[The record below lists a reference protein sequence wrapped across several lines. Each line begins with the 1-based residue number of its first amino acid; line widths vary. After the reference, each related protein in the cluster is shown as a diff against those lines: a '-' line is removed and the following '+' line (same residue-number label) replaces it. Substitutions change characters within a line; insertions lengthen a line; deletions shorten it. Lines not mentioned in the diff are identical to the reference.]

1 MHTFWIT
8 FYSYKGG
15 VGRSMALANVAA
27 NLATQGRKV
36 VMIDFDL
43 EAPGLDSFEEFDI
56 PPGKPGLVEYV
67 CDYLDEGRPSP
78 ISNFVHEIRPRVGSE
93 SKKEKEIDGKLWMI
107 ASGAKNESYNQ
118 KRLSINWAD
127 LYESR
132 SGAEFFE
139 NFKADIEETYA
150 PDYVLIDS
158 RTGLT
163 DVGGVCTLHLP
174 DLVVLLFA
182 LNEQNL
188 QGIASVARVLRDSE
202 KFPQIIPVATPVPNL
217 QGGSEALLL
226 QRKQR
231 AKELLGTEIKHTL
244 PYSAIVALKER
255 IIVWD
260 RPAPLRYQPAP
271 LRAQYDE
278 LSKAIQEADPAGID
292 FLLRET
298 EQAIENLELDRAKE
312 IGEILRNDY
321 SDRADSWLA
330 LADIAK
336 SWGDQHEMERC
347 LHRTLEIAP
356 LNTTAFDRLEILLR
370 SKKRYVDLLNL
381 LGQTIDASLKV
392 NSSLSASLRFRR
404 GELFMRTG
412 QPDKAVEDYQSAFA
426 PSNGKEEENEEDDL
440 PELFNLAEA
449 KRRLTGEIHRED
461 WTRIV
466 GIFEKTSTGVSSLP
480 NSSRANHTQAMHIAY
495 ACLANIAKAKELLEE
510 TAKVLDH
517 VSRQERI
524 FCVADYDNLPLTQ
537 FLQRN
542 QEMLEALDRGE
553 LWDGMKLA

>member
-27 NLATQGRKV
+27 NLATEGRRV

-67 CDYLDEGRPSP
+67 CDYLEQGRPSP
-78 ISNFVHEIRPRVGSE
+78 ISNFVHEILPRE
-93 SKKEKEIDGKLWMI
+93 STDFAKEKKIDGKLWLI
-107 ASGAKNESYNQ
+107 ASGAKDESYNQ

-127 LYESR
+127 LYESH

-174 DLVVLLFA
+174 DLVVLLFS

-188 QGIASVARVLRDSE
+188 QGIASVARVLRKSE
-202 KFPQIIPVATPVPNL
+202 KLPQIIPVATPVPNL
-217 QGGSEALLL
+217 QGGSESLLL

-244 PYSAIVALKER
+244 PYSPIVALKER

-260 RPAPLRYQPAP
+260 TPAPLRYQPAP

-278 LSKAIQEADPAGID
+278 LSKAIRDADSEGID

-298 EQAIENLELDRAKE
+298 AQAIENLEQDRAEEFGDTLK
-312 IGEILRNDY
+312 RDY

-330 LADIAK
+330 LADLAK
-336 SWGDQHEMERC
+336 ASGNQIEMEKC

-356 LNTTAFDRLEILLR
+356 LNSAAFERLEVLLR
-370 SKKRYVDLLNL
+370 SKKRYDDLLSL
-381 LGQTIDASLKV
+381 IGRTIETSTDILPSRA
-392 NSSLSASLRFRR
+392 ATLRTSR
-404 GELFMRTG
+404 GEIFMRTG
-412 QPDKAVEDYQSAFA
+412 HPEKAVEDYMSVLEYFR
-426 PSNGKEEENEEDDL
+426 NRNEEE
-440 PELFNLAEA
+440 ELGVIFNLAEA
-449 KRRLTGEIHRED
+449 RRRVTGKSRRED
-461 WTRIV
+461 WTHV
-466 GIFEKTSTGVSSLP
+466 VEIFEKSATGISSLP
-480 NSSRANHTQAMHIAY
+480 NAIRANNTQAMHIAF
-495 ACLANIAKAKELLEE
+495 ACVGNISKAKELIEE
-510 TAKVLDH
+510 TAKILDH

-524 FCVADYDNLPLTQ
+524 FCVADYDNLPLSK
-537 FLQRN
+537 FLERN
-542 QEMLEALDRGE
+542 QEMSEALDRGE
-553 LWDGMKLA
+553 LWDGMKL

>member
-27 NLATQGRKV
+27 NLATEGRKV

-67 CDYLDEGRPSP
+67 CDYLEHGRPSP
-78 ISNFVHEIRPRVGSE
+78 ISNFVHEIVPRDSAN
-93 SKKEKEIDGKLWMI
+93 SAKEKKIDGKLWLVS
-107 ASGAKNESYNQ
+107 SGAKDESYNQ

-127 LYESR
+127 LYESH

-139 NFKADIEETYA
+139 NFKADIEQTYA

-188 QGIASVARVLRDSE
+188 QGIASVARVLRNSE
-202 KFPQIIPVATPVPNL
+202 KLPQIIPVATPVPNL
-217 QGGSEALLL
+217 QGGAEGMLL

-231 AKELLGTEIKHTL
+231 AKELLGTEIKLTL

-278 LSKAIQEADPAGID
+278 LSKAIRDADPAGID

-298 EQAIENLELDRAKE
+298 EQAIENLELDRAEEMGDALKS
-312 IGEILRNDY
+312 DY

-330 LADIAK
+330 LADLAK
-336 SWGDQHEMERC
+336 ASGNQIEMEKC

-356 LNTTAFDRLEILLR
+356 LNSVAFERLEVLLR
-370 SKKRYVDLLNL
+370 IKKRDEDLLDL
-381 LGQTIDASLKV
+381 IGRTIEASHDVLP
-392 NSSLSASLRFRR
+392 SRAATLRTSR
-404 GELFMRTG
+404 GEIFMRTG
-412 QPDKAVEDYQSAFA
+412 HPEKAVQDYESAFEFLK
-426 PSNGKEEENEEDDL
+426 SRDEEE
-440 PELFNLAEA
+440 ELGVIFNLAESS
-449 KRRLTGEIHRED
+449 RRASGEILRED
-461 WTRIV
+461 WAHV
-466 GIFEKTSTGVSSLP
+466 VEIFEKSATGISSLP
-480 NSSRANHTQAMHIAY
+480 NAIRANNTQAMHIAF
-495 ACLANIAKAKELLEE
+495 ACVGRISKAKELLEE
-510 TAKVLDH
+510 TAKILDH

-524 FCVADYDNLPLTQ
+524 FCVADYDNLSLSR
-537 FLQRN
+537 FLERN
-542 QEMLEALDRGE
+542 QEMLEALNRGE
-553 LWDGMKLA
+553 LWDGMKLG